1 MKKISILEQFAADAI
16 GAPAVVTGGKAGCK
30 VTKVKTVKCKAKS
43 KAKSHKAKSHKS
55 KSHKSGGSTCDPK
68 PPVIWK

>member
-16 GAPAVVTGGKAGCK
+16 GAPAVVTGGTAACK
-30 VTKVKTVKCKAKS
+30 VTKVKTVKGKAKS